1 MSEQIIGFI
10 GLSVMGE
17 PMAGHL
23 LDKGFRV
30 VSCAH
35 RNRDPFDRLAPKGLI
50 EVDNA
55 RAVGEQADILMSMV
69 FTEEQN
75 DAILRGPN
83 GAFASLKP
91 GSVVIVMSTVT
102 PAYCQ
107 GLAEEANS
115 KGIAVL
121 DCPVSGMPI
130 AAQEGTLSLLI
141 DGDES
146 AIEKSRDALSA
157 FGNIMP
163 CGALGSGP
171 LTKLGNNSLFMVQVM
186 AIQQICSMLET
197 HDVDVNVFM
206 NNLNQSTGRSWV
218 SQNLPPR
225 KEVIKWPA
233 MPIKDL
239 TAALDAAKANN
250 MAMPLIQHVLDTGL

>member
-1 MSEQIIGFI
+1 MSEQVIGFI
-10 GLSVMGE
+10 GLGVMGE

-30 VSCAH
+30 VSCAN
-35 RNRDPFDRLAPKGLI
+35 RNREPFERLASKGLI
-50 EVDNA
+50 EVENA

-83 GAFASLKP
+83 GALTSLKP

-107 GLAEEANS
+107 GLAEEAS
-115 KGIAVL
+115 GKGIAVL

-130 AAQEGTLSLLI
+130 AAQKGNLSLLI
-141 DGDES
+141 GGDEQ
-146 AIEKSRDALSA
+146 AIEKSREALSA

-163 CGALGSGP
+163 CGALGSGQ

-197 HDVDVNVFM
+197 YGVDVDVFM

-218 SQNLPPR
+218 SQNLPRR
-225 KEVIKWPA
+225 KEAIKWHA

-239 TAALDAAKANN
+239 TASLDSAKAKD
-250 MAMPLIQHVLDTGL
+250 MTMPLIQHVLDAGL